1 MYILNMKNKILE
13 EIQPTTFSE
22 HKLKERYDLQEWIDN
37 DPQILGEDLLI
48 IQKEFAG
55 FDGTLERLDLLALD
69 KNGHLVIIE
78 NKLDDSGRDVTWQ
91 ALKYVSY
98 CSSLSKQNI
107 VEIYQN
113 YLNKKALAD
122 KPNAQ
127 TAICDFLENDDFDS
141 IILNQGYQQRIFLV
155 AREFR
160 PEVTS
165 TVIWLREKNID
176 IRCIKVVPY
185 LWQRDEQQEIIID
198 IDPIIPVP
206 EIEQY
211 QIKLINKEMEEKQSN
226 TSKIAAEQLYS
237 KYWGQLLEKCKEQQ
251 FQLFANRTT
260 SSAHWITASSDI
272 PKIRYAYVILSTTAR
287 VELYF
292 DDTYENNKYYFDQ
305 LFQDKTTIE
314 TELGA
319 ELDWQRLDKKRAC
332 RICIWHDCVRD
343 DESTWDNLINWH
355 IDNMRNFERVFS
367 PRLKQMKM
375 K

>member
-113 YLNKKALAD
+113 YLNKKALAN

-176 IRCIKVVPY
+176 IRCIKVIPY

-226 TSKIAAEQLYS
+226 TSKNAAKKLCK
-237 KYWGQLLEKCKEQQ
+237 KYWTQLLEKCKEKQ
-251 FQLFANRTT
+251 FQLLDNRVAN
-260 SSAHWITASSDI
+260 SAPWITASSNI
-272 PKIRYAYVILSTTAR
+272 PKIRYACVMLNTKAS

-292 DDTYENNKYYFDQ
+292 DSTYKTNKYYFDQ

-319 ELDWQRLDKKRAC
+319 ELEWRQLDKRAF

-343 DESTWDNLINWH
+343 DESTWDNLIDWH
-355 IDNMRNFERVFS
+355 IHNMQNFERVFS